1 MRTSD
6 NFKELSE
13 ALAKVQS
20 EVQHPKKNRSVN
32 YGNTKFEYAD
42 ITACLDAVRPALSKH
57 GISLM
62 QGSFIVEG
70 AIVLTTRLSKG
81 DQWVEVEYPLCS
93 ASAKHQDIGS
103 AMTYGRRYS
112 LMGLLGI
119 ASDDDIDAK
128 GDVQAGGGANTKK
141 AAPKKENGA
150 AKAWFED
157 TAAPALRA
165 LGSLEGLETWKDNN
179 KATIDKLEKADL
191 ETFKAYQKLLAE
203 REAYLET
210 GGIAAE

>member
-6 NFKELSE
+6 NFKEISE
-13 ALAKVQS
+13 ALAKVQG
-20 EVQHPKKNRSVN
+20 EIEHPKKNKSVN
-32 YGNTKFEYAD
+32 YGNTTFEYAD

-62 QGSFIVEG
+62 QGSFIVDG

-128 GDVQAGGGANTKK
+128 GDVQAGGGANTRK
-141 AAPKKENGA
+141 ATPKKQGRIA
-150 AKAWFED
+150 QDWFEN
-157 TAAPALRA
+157 TAKPAIKA
-165 LGSLEGLETWKDNN
+165 FGSLEGLETWKDKNQ
-179 KATIDKLEKADL
+179 AVIDKMEKEDG
-191 ETFKAYQKLLAE
+191 ETFEEYQKLFSE
-203 REAYLET
+203 RERDLEM